1 MSAVARWWII
11 ITSYRV
17 RSPSGQAVRRARDDP
32 APETQQPF
40 EAGAIRGRDA
50 HAGMQREA
58 AAMAPAGKVGCGF
71 GGEGAMV
78 DRDTQHPAAD
88 PALHGADRG
97 GIEIGGGMEVQ
108 RAVRAD
114 AEHPVGDATMQVGV
128 GVERRAKTLHET
140 DGAKAGVAR
149 CTETAASQC
158 RLERA
163 Q

>member
-32 APETQQPF
+32 APE
-40 EAGAIRGRDA
+40 
-50 HAGMQREA
+50 
-58 AAMAPAGKVGCGF
+58 
-71 GGEGAMV
+71 
-78 DRDTQHPAAD
+78 TQHPAAD